1 MRLTMNR
8 NRAILIY
15 GSILIL
21 LLQIPAY
28 FLLRQDAEGYLLYLF
43 LMLLIVLTLWRGMVF
58 GLISSLIFIFITG
71 STLLYTGITGTMTF
85 LNPSFSMQFFFLY
98 GIVLLLLI
106 LCAGKV
112 HELMTE
118 QASYIKKLQE
128 DVRNYVAIDVETG
141 FDNETRMRITV
152 NEEMRRADRHKH
164 TFVFIILK
172 LENYDQFQKLY
183 GAKEVQHLWQQL
195 SQRIHQTVRQ
205 TDKKFRFRENHIGL
219 LLIDTTDQYME
230 VIYNKLDQALKNHQL
245 LNGKWVTLNYKT
257 SFYTY
262 LPLTESTFDEILS
275 DLEREMKTNAL

>member
-1 MRLTMNR
+1 
-8 NRAILIY
+8 
-15 GSILIL
+15 
-21 LLQIPAY
+21 
-28 FLLRQDAEGYLLYLF
+28 LRQDAEGYLLYLF

-152 NEEMRRADRHKH
+152 NDL
-164 TFVFIILK
+164 FV
-172 LENYDQFQKLY
+172 
-183 GAKEVQHLWQQL
+183 
-195 SQRIHQTVRQ
+195 
-205 TDKKFRFRENHIGL
+205 
-219 LLIDTTDQYME
+219 
-230 VIYNKLDQALKNHQL
+230 
-245 LNGKWVTLNYKT
+245 
-257 SFYTY
+257 
-262 LPLTESTFDEILS
+262 
-275 DLEREMKTNAL
+275 